1 MIHEFDILV
10 LDGGNLVISD
20 DLNILR
26 NTLQISLSVI
36 VLNEEDIDHI
46 FAPKMIKICFETQEG
61 ITDISDI
68 FLGIETVFYNFS
80 TQNCMGFS
88 KMSTISILG
97 YQEDD
102 NL

>member
-46 FAPKMIKICFETQEG
+46 FAPKMTELHGLLKN
-61 ITDISDI
+61 
-68 FLGIETVFYNFS
+68 VHNFYPGLS
-80 TQNCMGFS
+80 GR
-88 KMSTISILG
+88 
-97 YQEDD
+97 
-102 NL
+102 

>member
-36 VLNEEDIDHI
+36 VLNETDISHI
-46 FAPKMIKICFETQEG
+46 FAPKITIIYFEPQ
-61 ITDISDI
+61 
-68 FLGIETVFYNFS
+68 
-80 TQNCMGFS
+80 
-88 KMSTISILG
+88 
-97 YQEDD
+97 
-102 NL
+102 

>member
-1 MIHEFDILV
+1 MVHEFDILV

-46 FAPKMIKICFETQEG
+46 FAPNMTKICFETMKF
-61 ITDISDI
+61 SM
-68 FLGIETVFYNFS
+68 NFI
-80 TQNCMGFS
+80 QL
-88 KMSTISILG
+88 MS
-97 YQEDD
+97 
-102 NL
+102 